1 LKLTK
6 KRFKQIIG
14 TTKPVFQ
21 TMLEV
26 LQEAYV
32 KLHEFGGKPVDLTVG
47 DKLLITLQYHREYRT
62 MEHISVDFDCS
73 KSTVCRSI
81 TWVEDTLSADGRF
94 QLPGKQVLRDD
105 NIKTVAIDVMEHPIE
120 RPKKNKKIGIPAR
133 KSDTRSSPRS

>member
-1 LKLTK
+1 MERVEKALKLTK

-26 LQEAYV
+26 LQEAFE

-62 MEHISVDFDCS
+62 ATISFS
-73 KSTVCRSI
+73 CRIS
-81 TWVEDTLSADGRF
+81 
-94 QLPGKQVLRDD
+94 
-105 NIKTVAIDVMEHPIE
+105 
-120 RPKKNKKIGIPAR
+120 
-133 KSDTRSSPRS
+133 